1 MSTPQE
7 VMQRRQRILEF
18 WREHGGTATAIEFGI
33 SRDRVYKI
41 LELVRF
47 GCTKPENMKTPRPI
61 PVARKMKLMQA
72 WADKQKARQQ

>member
-7 VMQRRQRILEF
+7 VVQRRQRILEY
-18 WREHGGTATAIEFGI
+18 WRDHGATATAQEFGI
-33 SRDRVYKI
+33 TRDRVYKI

-47 GCTKPENMKTPRPI
+47 GCTKNSDMRTPRPI

-72 WADKQKARQQ
+72 WADKQKARQA

>member
-7 VMQRRQRILEF
+7 VVQRRQRILEY
-18 WREHGGTATAIEFGI
+18 WREHGAIATAKEFGI
-33 SRDRVYKI
+33 GRDRVYKI

-47 GCTKPENMKTPRPI
+47 GTVKTGDMRTPRPI

-72 WADKQKARQQ
+72 WADKQKARQA